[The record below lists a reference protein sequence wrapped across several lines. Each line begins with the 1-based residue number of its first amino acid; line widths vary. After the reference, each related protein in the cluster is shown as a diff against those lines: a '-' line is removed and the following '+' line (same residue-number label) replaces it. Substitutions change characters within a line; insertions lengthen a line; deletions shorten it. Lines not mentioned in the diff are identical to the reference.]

1 MSALVERVS
10 DRLAD
15 LRFDLAVA
23 ESCSG
28 GLLAAT
34 LTDLPGA
41 SRFLVVGFV
50 TYSDTAKIRVLGVPS
65 ETLAAYGAVSEQVVR
80 AMVAGAR
87 TVGESEV
94 GVAVTGIA
102 GPGGGTPDKPVGTVW
117 VAVSVRDRTE
127 ARLHRFEGSRAA
139 VREAAVRAAL
149 DMLDGML
156 ERP

>member
-1 MSALVERVS
+1 VSALVERVS

-15 LRFDLAVA
+15 LRFNLTVA

-34 LTDLPGA
+34 LTDFPGA
-41 SRFLVVGFV
+41 SRFLVAGFV
-50 TYSDTAKIRVLGVPS
+50 TYSDTAKIRVLGVPP
-65 ETLAAYGAVSEQVVR
+65 ETLAAYGAVSEQAVR

-117 VAVSVRDRTE
+117 VAVSVQDRTE

-156 ERP
+156 EGP